1 MSAVPC
7 AEWCGKKIVFNLKD
21 SSETVSGEVYT
32 YERGSD
38 TLVIC
43 ENKVGSNLATYRFLK
58 TSSIDM
64 STLQISG
71 DHVPPEILPTVPQ
84 STIARIREREE
95 AAVRREMSKA
105 AMIASGVSREAQLL
119 FNGLA
124 KTMRWLAMYPFHLL
138 KTEKCSSG
146 VSGMDRIFV

>member
-1 MSAVPC
+1 MSGGPS

-21 SSETVSGEVYT
+21 SSDKVSGEVYT
-32 YERGSD
+32 YERASD

-58 TSSIDM
+58 SSSIDM

-71 DHVPPEILPTVPQ
+71 EFVPPEILPVVP
-84 STIARIREREE
+84 SATIARIREREE
-95 AAVRREMSKA
+95 AAVHREMAKA
-105 AMIASGVSREAQLL
+105 SMIAAGVSKEAQLI

-124 KTMRWLAMYPFHLL
+124 KTMR
-138 KTEKCSSG
+138 
-146 VSGMDRIFV
+146 

>member
-1 MSAVPC
+1 MTAVPS
-7 AEWCGKKIVFNLKD
+7 AEWCGKKIVFNMKD
-21 SSETVSGEVYT
+21 SSDSVSGEVYT
-32 YERGSD
+32 YERSSD

-43 ENKVGSNLATYRFLK
+43 ENRVGSNLATYRFLK
-58 TSSIDM
+58 MSSIDM

-71 DHVPPEILPTVPQ
+71 EYVPPEVLPAVPQ

-105 AMIASGVSREAQLL
+105 SMIASGVSREAQLL

-124 KTMRWLAMYPFHLL
+124 KTMR
-138 KTEKCSSG
+138 
-146 VSGMDRIFV
+146 

>member
-1 MSAVPC
+1 MSGGPC

-21 SSETVSGEVYT
+21 SSDSVSGEVYT
-32 YERGSD
+32 YERCSD

-43 ENKVGSNLATYRFLK
+43 ENRVGSNLATYRFLK
-58 TSSIDM
+58 SSSIDM

-71 DHVPPEILPTVPQ
+71 EHVPPEILPVVPP

-95 AAVRREMSKA
+95 AAVQREMAKA
-105 AMIASGVSREAQLL
+105 SMIASGVSREAQLL

-124 KTMRWLAMYPFHLL
+124 KTMRYYILMLLSLALD
-138 KTEKCSSG
+138 K
-146 VSGMDRIFV
+146 RITFIGG